1 MIQTT
6 IRIPEEL
13 YDKIVKQAYKDRR
26 SINSQFI
33 VIIEKYFKIIKDL

>member
-13 YDKIVKQAYKDRR
+13 YEKIIKQANKDRR

-33 VIIEKYFKIIKDL
+33 IILEKYFKILKDL

>member
-6 IRIPEEL
+6 IRIDIEIYE
-13 YDKIVKQAYKDRR
+13 KIVKQALKEKR

-33 VIIEKYFKIIKDL
+33 YILEKYFKIIKDL

>member
-13 YDKIVKQAYKDRR
+13 YEKIVKQADKDRR

-33 VIIEKYFKIIKDL
+33 FIIEKYFKIIKDL